1 MTERD
6 RIIRF
11 SGYPIFHLID
21 LPASSRT
28 GKMQKTLRSP
38 RHVRLVQ
45 LIVEKRRKAGLSQ
58 HDLAKAL
65 DRYQSVVAAIES
77 GGRRI
82 DVVEFLDLAETIG
95 FDPHEVL
102 REVVAVMNARPKHR

>member
-1 MTERD
+1 
-6 RIIRF
+6 
-11 SGYPIFHLID
+11 
-21 LPASSRT
+21 
-28 GKMQKTLRSP
+28 MQKTLRSP
-38 RHVRLVQ
+38 RHLRLVQ

-58 HDLAKAL
+58 AGLAKAL

-82 DVVEFLDLAETIG
+82 DVVEFIDLAETIG

-102 REVVAVMNARPKHR
+102 SEVIAVRSAKSKHR

>member
-1 MTERD
+1 
-6 RIIRF
+6 
-11 SGYPIFHLID
+11 
-21 LPASSRT
+21 
-28 GKMQKTLRSP
+28 MQKTLRSP

-45 LIVEKRRKAGLSQ
+45 LIVDKRKAAGLSQ
-58 HDLAKAL
+58 ADLAKAI

-77 GGRRI
+77 GGRRL

-102 REVVAVMNARPKHR
+102 AEVAEVPTTAPSKQAR

>member
-1 MTERD
+1 
-6 RIIRF
+6 
-11 SGYPIFHLID
+11 
-21 LPASSRT
+21 
-28 GKMQKTLRSP
+28 MQKTLRSP

-45 LIVEKRRKAGLSQ
+45 LIVDKRKEAGLSQ
-58 HDLAKAL
+58 ADLAKAI

-102 REVVAVMNARPKHR
+102 GQVMSVRNTKARNP